1 MKTDDLLALVRLADP
16 LQDVDDPAG
25 HLDSARRVLDARTRG
40 VPRPV
45 PVRTWR
51 RRLVTVLAVATVLPL
66 AAVVVPA
73 LPGGPS
79 PSRPLLGTAT
89 AGEGGLTC
97 GTGYAQPIRPDTAA
111 VRPFPTD
118 LPSGWTVKD
127 LFARS
132 ETSTGWCTVPSLNAA
147 TLDPSGLVTGS
158 VTLTG
163 PLRGVRVDDAETETP
178 DRVGAYAARRLGPP
192 LSGAPQFLR
201 WIVTD
206 ERGEQWYAV
215 ANGYPLDRARE
226 LLAAATY
233 VDRTVVWDAALAP
246 GLRVLH
252 RRTGAPYPTTST
264 GESWYLEFGG
274 AGEGRTLE
282 ADAGRSD
289 GSVGARAVVGTRLS
303 TVDGRPAL
311 VYEQDGVPSSVY
323 TELRPGVLMGIDV
336 AGDLDDVERVLAG
349 VVDLPEDDPRLDR
362 LRLRESYE
370 DRRGKD

>member
-1 MKTDDLLALVRLADP
+1 MKTDDLLALVRSADP
-16 LQDVDDPAG
+16 LQHVDGADD
-25 HLDSARRVLDARTRG
+25 HLSSARRVLDARTSG
-40 VPRPV
+40 VPRQV
-45 PVRTWR
+45 PARTWR

-97 GTGYAQPIRPDTAA
+97 GTGYAQPIRPDTAE
-111 VRPFPTD
+111 VRPFPAD
-118 LPSGWTVKD
+118 LPPGWTVED

-132 ETSTGWCTVPSLNAA
+132 ESSTGWCTVPSLNAA
-147 TLDPSGLVTGS
+147 SVDSAGLVTGS

-163 PLRGVRVDDAETETP
+163 PMRGVRVDDAETEVP
-178 DRVGAYAARRLGPP
+178 DRIGAYAARRLGPP

-206 ERGEQWYAV
+206 EHGEQWYAV
-215 ANGYPLDRARE
+215 TNGYPLERARQ
-226 LLAAATY
+226 LLGAATF
-233 VDRTVVWDAALAP
+233 VDRTVVWDTAAAP

-252 RRTGAPYPTTST
+252 RRTGAPYPTSST

-274 AGEGRTLE
+274 VAAGRMLT

-289 GSVGARAVVGTRLS
+289 ASVGARAVVGTRL
-303 TVDGRPAL
+303 TTIADRPAL
-311 VYEQDGVPSSVY
+311 VYEQDGVASSVY
-323 TELRPGVLMGIDV
+323 TELRRGVLAGVDV
-336 AGDLDDVERVLAG
+336 SGDLPDVERVLAG
-349 VVDLPEDDPRLDR
+349 VVDLPADDPRLDR

-370 DRRGKD
+370 DKRD